1 MSLLGSL
8 QTGARGLSV
17 ASAGIDVTTQN
28 VTGASTPGYTRR
40 SLRTQQLSPVQQR
53 GLFVGQGATPLAVAR
68 SADRLLGVRLVDA
81 TGAQSAS
88 TTLADNLRVAE
99 SYLDATSST
108 GIAEALDQVFD
119 SLGSASADPS
129 DASLRRGVIHACD
142 TFASTT
148 ARIATGF
155 AETIDA
161 IDEQVGA
168 SLAEINATLE
178 EIASLNARIG
188 KAGADLGPA
197 DLLDRRDQLILDLS
211 AETGVSAELKADGQA
226 VVYLAGHA
234 VVSGGDWRALSEST
248 DAAGDATIHVE
259 MDDGTFDVTGL
270 VGGKIGGLVEARG
283 DLRGWIDDLDTF
295 AFTFA
300 TAMNAAHA
308 TGFDQSGA
316 AGGDLFA
323 LTATSTDAARSL
335 AVDPSVADD
344 PTLLAFAGA
353 ATALGGDGEN
363 LLVML
368 DLEDD
373 LTLFSAGNPRAAV
386 SAIVSD
392 IGSAVS
398 AAESDSEAQD
408 ALVADLET
416 LREST
421 AGVDTDEE
429 ATHLLEYQSAYRA
442 AAKVISAAD
451 ELLRSLLQIGG

>member
-40 SLRTQQLSPVQQR
+40 SLRTQQLAPVQQR

-68 SADRLLGVRLVDA
+68 SADRLLGVRLIDA
-81 TGAQSAS
+81 SGSQAAS
-88 TTLADNLRVAE
+88 STLAENLRVAE
-99 SYLDATSST
+99 SYLDSTSST

-119 SLGSASADPS
+119 ALGSASADPS

-142 TFASTT
+142 AFASTT
-148 ARIATGF
+148 SRIATGF
-155 AETIDA
+155 ADTISA

-168 SLAEINATLE
+168 SLAEVNATLE
-178 EIASLNARIG
+178 EIAALNARIG
-188 KAGADLGPA
+188 RAGADVGPA
-197 DLLDRRDQLILDLS
+197 DLLDRRDQLILGLS
-211 AETGVSAELKADGQA
+211 QEVGVTAELKADGQA

-234 VVSGGDWRALSEST
+234 VVAGGDWRALSEST
-248 DAAGDATIHVE
+248 DAAGDAAIHVD
-259 MDDGTFDVTGL
+259 MDGGTFDVTSL
-270 VGGKIGGLVEARG
+270 VGGEMGGLIEARTN
-283 DLRGWIDDLDTF
+283 LRGWIDDLDTF

-308 TGFDQSGA
+308 TGFDQTGA
-316 AGGDLFA
+316 AGGDLFT
-323 LTATSTDAARSL
+323 LTATATDAAKAL
-335 AVDPSVADD
+335 AVDPAVAED
-344 PTLLAFAGA
+344 PSLLAFAGA
-353 ATALGGDGEN
+353 ATALGGDGDN
-363 LLVML
+363 LQVML

-373 LTLFSAGNPRAAV
+373 LTLFTNGNPRSAI

-398 AAESDSEAQD
+398 AAESDQEAQD

-442 AAKVISAAD
+442 AAKVITAAD
-451 ELLRSLLQIGG
+451 ELLRTLLQIGG